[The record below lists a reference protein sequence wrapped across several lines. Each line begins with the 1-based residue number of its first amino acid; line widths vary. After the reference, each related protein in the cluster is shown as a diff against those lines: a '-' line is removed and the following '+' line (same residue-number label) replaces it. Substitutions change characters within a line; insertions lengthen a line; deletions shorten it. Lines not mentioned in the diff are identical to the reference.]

1 MKLRFVK
8 SQAYTGFESRPAVLF
23 PCALQRKVR
32 TKVQPVFD
40 RFFALKRKIG
50 PHSRRSAV
58 PKPNFH
64 YFFSIFAQKARNR
77 RLCPGRQKRR
87 ITCLSTPK
95 RFGTEVSTPKSTPAE
110 CTKKGCVTQ
119 LRNDTRPGFED
130 MPGYARRW
138 IVQ

>member
-50 PHSRRSAV
+50 PRSRRSAV

-64 YFFSIFAQKARNR
+64 YFSRF
-77 RLCPGRQKRR
+77 L
-87 ITCLSTPK
+87 PK
-95 RFGTEVSTPKSTPAE
+95 KHEIAAFVLVDKSGDLHA
-110 CTKKGCVTQ
+110 
-119 LRNDTRPGFED
+119 
-130 MPGYARRW
+130 
-138 IVQ
+138 

>member
-50 PHSRRSAV
+50 PRSRRSAV

-64 YFFSIFAQKARNR
+64 YFSRF
-77 RLCPGRQKRR
+77 L
-87 ITCLSTPK
+87 PK
-95 RFGTEVSTPKSTPAE
+95 KHEIAAFVLVDKSGDLHAKVRPKGSE
-110 CTKKGCVTQ
+110 Q
-119 LRNDTRPGFED
+119 R
-130 MPGYARRW
+130 
-138 IVQ
+138 